1 MHSGKFYNEDDQND
15 ILTSEDVDDMVIRH
29 NGGIRSVCSMDGS
42 EGSID
47 LVDDVRDAKIC
58 NLTWRA
64 SQEGGERNEIK
75 KLNEDTRY
83 MVDIGSWNESGTV
96 GSVLVT
102 VKDQD

>member
-1 MHSGKFYNEDDQND
+1 MSSGKFYNEDDQTD

-42 EGSID
+42 QGSID

-58 NLTWRA
+58 NLTWRV
-64 SQEGGERNEIK
+64 SPEGGERNEIK
-75 KLNEDTRY
+75 KLNHDTRY
-83 MVDIGSWNESGTV
+83 MVDIGNWNESGTV